1 MARPHAAAVAT
12 MAAAPCAVLF
22 AAAAVSHC
30 CIDGLTS
37 AERSSNQSASL
48 KMKTSDLN
56 RHVYPREPVC
66 MRLSAGCSIRPASLL
81 PSK

>member
-1 MARPHAAAVAT
+1 MERPHTAAVAT
-12 MAAAPCAVLF
+12 MAAARCAVLF

-30 CIDGLTS
+30 CVDGLNS
-37 AERSSNQSASL
+37 AERSSNQSVSVE
-48 KMKTSDLN
+48 MKTGDLN
-56 RHVYPREPVC
+56 RHVYHRESVC